1 MCLAIP
7 GMVQCIDDKLD
18 GTDPLNKM
26 AKVLFGGVTREINL
40 ACLPDVK
47 VGDYVIAH
55 AGVALQT
62 IDEVEALKIID
73 DLKQLETADKD

>member
-7 GMVQCIDDKLD
+7 GVVKSIDNQ
-18 GTDPLNKM
+18 DPQSLTGQ
-26 AKVLFGGVTREINL
+26 VLFGAVLREISL
-40 ACLPDVK
+40 ACLPEVK

-62 IDEVEALKIID
+62 IDEEEANKIISE
-73 DLKQLETADKD
+73 LAQLERLN

>member
-7 GMVQCIDDKLD
+7 GVVKSIDGSDS
-18 GTDPLNKM
+18 LNRI
-26 AKVLFGGVTREINL
+26 AQVVFGGVTREINL
-40 ACLPDVK
+40 ACLPEVK

-62 IDEVEALKIID
+62 IDETEAMKIIA
-73 DLKQLETADKD
+73 DLKQLERS